1 MFEKLALVEAR
12 YNEIES
18 LLADGSIYETPD
30 VAAKLLKE
38 QKAELFNL
46 RFQHAIHQ
54 LENPQK
60 IVETKKNIAKI
71 LTVMTE
77 KQA

>member
-1 MFEKLALVEAR
+1 MKITEIREKTSEQLTE
-12 YNEIES
+12 
-18 LLADGSIYETPD
+18 
-30 VAAKLLKE
+30 LLKE
-38 QKAELFNL
+38 KKAELFNL

-54 LENPQK
+54 LDNPQK
-60 IVETKKNIAKI
+60 IVETKKTIAKI

>member
-1 MFEKLALVEAR
+1 MKITEIRAKSVEELAQ
-12 YNEIES
+12 
-18 LLADGSIYETPD
+18 
-30 VAAKLLKE
+30 LLKD

-46 RFQHAIHQ
+46 RFQHAINA
-54 LENPQK
+54 LDNPQK

>member
-1 MFEKLALVEAR
+1 MKASELRNQSTQELQ
-12 YNEIES
+12 NELKS
-18 LLADGSIYETPD
+18 
-30 VAAKLLKE
+30 LKE
-38 QKAELFNL
+38 ELFNL

>member
-1 MFEKLALVEAR
+1 MKIT
-12 YNEIES
+12 EIRERTS
-18 LLADGSIYETPD
+18 EQLTE
-30 VAAKLLKE
+30 LLKE

-46 RFQHAIHQ
+46 RFKHAIHQ
-54 LENPQK
+54 LDNPQK

-71 LTVMTE
+71 LTVLTE

>member
-38 QKAELFNL
+38 QKDMADVVAAYREYMK
-46 RFQHAIHQ
+46 A
-54 LENPQK
+54 
-60 IVETKKNIAKI
+60 KNNFDDARISAYT
-71 LTVMTE
+71 LL
-77 KQA
+77 QSS

>member
-1 MFEKLALVEAR
+1 MKNTEIREKTSEQLTE
-12 YNEIES
+12 
-18 LLADGSIYETPD
+18 
-30 VAAKLLKE
+30 LLKE

-54 LENPQK
+54 LDNPQK

-77 KQA
+77 KKA

>member
-1 MFEKLALVEAR
+1 MKITEIREKTSEQLTA
-12 YNEIES
+12 
-18 LLADGSIYETPD
+18 
-30 VAAKLLKE
+30 LLKE
-38 QKAELFNL
+38 QKEELFNL

-77 KQA
+77 KKA